1 MLITADNFTAD
12 LVLLGYYF
20 SVRKDLRNHLID
32 SLVLLYEN
40 SGQIHSFNTS
50 PQEAETS
57 LVSISSKF
65 LANQDYTFPPIAKYH
80 PTVLFVI
87 LGYLGPWEY

>member
-1 MLITADNFTAD
+1 MFVVLKYSNWNKILLITADNFTAD

-32 SLVLLYEN
+32 TLVLLYEN

-50 PQEAETS
+50 PQEAEAS
-57 LVSISSKF
+57 LVSISSF
-65 LANQDYTFPPIAKYH
+65 
-80 PTVLFVI
+80 
-87 LGYLGPWEY
+87 